1 VTAPPRVLVTGAD
14 GPAAI
19 AVMKSLRAEDPVRTL
34 YFT

>member
-14 GPAAI
+14 GPAI
-19 AVMKSLRAEDPVRTL
+19 AAMKSLRAEDPVRTL